1 MNIKEIEKRLD
12 GHSIFSPSA
21 SKMWLT
27 CPGSL
32 IPNLLADNPT
42 NHAAAEGTV
51 AHGVA
56 EEWLKSG
63 RKPRHMIGKI
73 ETISDKLG
81 NSFDIEIT
89 PEMIGYVQEYVDYVN
104 SLDGEKHI
112 EIRVD
117 LSDFT
122 PIENQGGTADCINFD
137 GDVLRIVDFKYGQ
150 GVHVDA
156 FENTQ
161 MQTYALG
168 AHAKYGHLHD
178 FKEVEMVIVQPRKEN
193 LSIWRIP
200 IEQLFDFSDTFVDG
214 AARAWKE
221 DAPRVPTSD
230 GCFWCKVNHNCG
242 ALAVMIEKDVTEIF
256 ASDIKDVKNRIAD
269 KEYPHMRDPNVL
281 TVEEMESI
289 YLKKGVVT
297 RWFDSIEKRIFE
309 TLNGGTKMK
318 FFKLVE
324 KRKTRSWVNTEA
336 GVAVLSEAGLKYE
349 DIMPRKMLSP
359 SEAEVALVASGMSKK
374 EAILQIDA
382 VINSRSSGVTF
393 APMTDKRPEFSG
405 IDGVW

>member
-1 MNIKEIEKRLD
+1 MNIKEIEKRQ
-12 GHSIFSPSA
+12 GAHSIFSPSA

-122 PIENQGGTADCINFD
+122 PIDNQGGTADCINFD

-168 AHAKYGHLHD
+168 AHAKYGHL
-178 FKEVEMVIVQPRKEN
+178 V
-193 LSIWRIP
+193 SIPLKSGR
-200 IEQLFDFSDTFVDG
+200 
-214 AARAWKE
+214 
-221 DAPRVPTSD
+221 
-230 GCFWCKVNHNCG
+230 CCKYN
-242 ALAVMIEKDVTEIF
+242 T
-256 ASDIKDVKNRIAD
+256 
-269 KEYPHMRDPNVL
+269 NVL
-281 TVEEMESI
+281 RL
-289 YLKKGVVT
+289 LK
-297 RWFDSIEKRIFE
+297 RLNPFE
-309 TLNGGTKMK
+309 
-318 FFKLVE
+318 VRE
-324 KRKTRSWVNTEA
+324 
-336 GVAVLSEAGLKYE
+336 VLQEGS
-349 DIMPRKMLSP
+349 
-359 SEAEVALVASGMSKK
+359 VALRN
-374 EAILQIDA
+374 I
-382 VINSRSSGVTF
+382 
-393 APMTDKRPEFSG
+393 P
-405 IDGVW
+405 